1 MCGFAGVFDS
11 HGIKEYDIDKM
22 IRLIRHRGPN
32 EQKIEM
38 ADKVFQ
44 IGFARL
50 AIIDLKGG
58 SQPMH
63 SGDGGITVLCNGE
76 IYNYRELKK
85 KLAVMGVAFDTS
97 GDVEVLLRMYECYG
111 IDMVEQIQGMY
122 GAVIIDRKRREIFL
136 LRDRLGIKPV
146 YYSYKKEGLCAFAS
160 EIKCLL
166 ELPFVSKDID
176 REAVAQFLSYEYV
189 LAPRTI
195 FSDIKKVL
203 PGQYIRLTDHSFE
216 TITYWDCKATGEE
229 EEIGEKGAKRK
240 VIELL
245 RESME
250 LHLRSDVP
258 LGFFLSGGID
268 SGLITALAREQL
280 QRLNTYTLRFEDNE
294 FDETGLA
301 GLVAQ
306 RYGTDHHC
314 FTVKADDFKRLIPE
328 MLWYFDEPLG
338 DSGILPNY
346 MLNQLVSKE
355 GIKVVLSGAG
365 GDELFGG
372 YGYYFQNPKER
383 FINSVPVIS
392 KAAGKLLEGRR
403 PDISGRIKRALA
415 YKKAP
420 FEHMLLCETIHEK
433 TFVEHILEERGEE
446 EDVKRRYYES
456 CSLDGLNRLLYVDI
470 KTYLTDDLMLLS
482 DRSCMAHSV
491 EGRVP
496 FLHHP
501 LVEYSMKIPQGV
513 KAPRGQRKWLL
524 KEIAKEYLPEELFH
538 APKMGFYSPIQRWQK
553 SGLGEFTYSVLN
565 SERSMERGIWNRD
578 FYSKYVSDKINYK
591 NSYGRMYLFLILEL
605 YFRVHIDHQFA
616 DISEI
621 IPEDIYGH

>member
-11 HGIKEYDIDKM
+11 HGIREYGIDKM

-44 IGFARL
+44 IGFSRL

-63 SGDGGITVLCNGE
+63 SADGGITVLCNGE

-85 KLAVMGVAFDTS
+85 KLAVMGVTFDTS

-216 TITYWDCKATGEE
+216 AITYWDCKGTGEE

-280 QRLNTYTLRFEDNE
+280 QRVNTYTLRFEDNE
-294 FDETGLA
+294 FDL
-301 GLVAQ
+301 
-306 RYGTDHHC
+306 
-314 FTVKADDFKRLIPE
+314 
-328 MLWYFDEPLG
+328 
-338 DSGILPNY
+338 
-346 MLNQLVSKE
+346 
-355 GIKVVLSGAG
+355 
-365 GDELFGG
+365 
-372 YGYYFQNPKER
+372 
-383 FINSVPVIS
+383 VIS
-392 KAAGKLLEGRR
+392 LATLHNLKVYDL
-403 PDISGRIKRALA
+403 KRAIEEIGRVGRSGS
-415 YKKAP
+415 YI
-420 FEHMLLCETIHEK
+420 M
-433 TFVEHILEERGEE
+433 VESYRNDREEA
-446 EDVKRRYYES
+446 
-456 CSLDGLNRLLYVDI
+456 NLLYWQ
-470 KTYLTDDLMLLS
+470 LTCAS
-482 DRSCMAHSV
+482 
-491 EGRVP
+491 
-496 FLHHP
+496 
-501 LVEYSMKIPQGV
+501 Y
-513 KAPRGQRKWLL
+513 
-524 KEIAKEYLPEELFH
+524 
-538 APKMGFYSPIQRWQK
+538 
-553 SGLGEFTYSVLN
+553 YSVDEWEWLYK
-565 SERSMERGIWNRD
+565 EWGYKGD
-578 FYSKYVSDKINYK
+578 YSFI
-591 NSYGRMYLFLILEL
+591 FFE
-605 YFRVHIDHQFA
+605 
-616 DISEI
+616 
-621 IPEDIYGH
+621 